1 MLEEPSFQKWRVAKH
16 RTCRQS
22 RLREK
27 GTHVQRNS
35 EN

>member
-1 MLEEPSFQKWRVAKH
+1 MLEEPSFQKWRGAKH